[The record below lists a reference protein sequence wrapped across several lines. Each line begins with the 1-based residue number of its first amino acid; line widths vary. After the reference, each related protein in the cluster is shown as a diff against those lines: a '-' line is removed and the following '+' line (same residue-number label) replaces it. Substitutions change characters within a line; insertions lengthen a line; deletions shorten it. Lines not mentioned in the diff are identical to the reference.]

1 MRFEKGFYLTT
12 CSMGACHN
20 QHYSSTSD
28 VPEVGQHVVNSYST
42 WAWE

>member
-1 MRFEKGFYLTT
+1 MEAGDGADGFYLTT

-20 QHYSSTSD
+20 QHYSLTSPG

-42 WAWE
+42 